1 MSSKS
6 KAKWDEV
13 VALNIKDT
21 FPLGPINAE
30 SLLHDPKHLCFTLSR
45 YKFVVKMLA
54 ECKQIV
60 EIGCGEGLGAFVFNA
75 DTKAKYLGVDFD
87 EAQIEYAKKQVQ
99 PRLADRAD
107 FIRADL
113 ITETLPIKNVD
124 GLLMLDVIEHI
135 HPDEEKKFLT
145 NCFSSLGER
154 AVAVIGTPSLNA
166 HAYASP
172 RSQEGHINL
181 FEPKRLVNTL
191 REYFPHVFFFSM
203 NDEMVHTGYSNMAH
217 YLMALCVR

>member
-6 KAKWDEV
+6 REKWSEV
-13 VALNIKDT
+13 TRLNIKDK

-45 YKFVVKMLA
+45 YKFAVKMLA
-54 ECKQIV
+54 SASTVV
-60 EIGCGEGLGAFVFNA
+60 EIGCGEGLGAFVFQS
-75 DTKAKYLGVDFD
+75 DTKAKYIGVDFD
-87 EAQIEYAKKQVQ
+87 ETQIEYAISHVL
-99 PRLADRAD
+99 PRTKDRAQ

-113 ITETLPIKNVD
+113 IAQPLSVKNAD

-135 HPDEEKKFLT
+135 HPDEEKSFLT
-145 NCFSSLGER
+145 NCFESLGDR
-154 AVAVIGTPSLNA
+154 AVAIVGTPSLHA
-166 HAYASP
+166 HAHASP

-181 FEPKRLVNTL
+181 FDPTRLVSTL
-191 REYFPHVFFFSM
+191 KGHFPHVFLFSM
-203 NDEMVHTGYSNMAH
+203 NDEMVHTGYSKMAH